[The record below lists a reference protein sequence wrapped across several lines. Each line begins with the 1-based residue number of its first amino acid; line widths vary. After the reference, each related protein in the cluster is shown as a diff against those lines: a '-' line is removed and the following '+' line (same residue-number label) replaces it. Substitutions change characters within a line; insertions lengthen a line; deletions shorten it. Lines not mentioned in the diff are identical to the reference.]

1 MTDVYLVTLR
11 LPKAGGSPSVTRWR
25 EYGSAGLTRAVE
37 SVDWDVRQGHAASG
51 TVHRLSSSGAELAEV
66 YSRRA
71 PACPPPRLP
80 SRPGTPRRP
89 GIPPAWRGHQPS

>member
-1 MTDVYLVTLR
+1 MADVYLVTLR

-71 PACPPPRLP
+71 PA
-80 SRPGTPRRP
+80 
-89 GIPPAWRGHQPS
+89 

>member
-37 SVDWDVRQGHAASG
+37 SVDWDVWQGHAASG
-51 TVHRLSSSGAELAEV
+51 TVHRRRAAGAALAEV

-71 PACPPPRLP
+71 PA
-80 SRPGTPRRP
+80 
-89 GIPPAWRGHQPS
+89 